1 MRFYFYLSIFTYS
14 YIFYIKW
21 NYGYFHPESD
31 ITPREE
37 IYACLAN
44 HFFSNEIY
52 FNKFHFLIQLLK
64 NLSINNLEF
73 FKLKILFLLIFF
85 LFFKRIYYNIIIK
98 FIFLLNCNLFISTVT
113 ADFDPNLILDFV
125 KFDVLNN
132 KFCDENLELWG
143 NNYAYIKDNFD
154 IYGIQF
160 YNKLSVSNIFEHAI
174 INNKFL
180 DLTYLFLN
188 LPLDFNIKNVFL
200 EEFFIL
206 NTITFFFKK
215 KIIFFFLLNL
225 IILTLM
231 LFNLSNLYKSINLI
245 YALLHFL
252 MFAVLSGILILVWGN
267 SYIAFCVL
275 LIYGAA
281 IPVLALYII
290 MLVNVDLIQRLFFN
304 EYLAST
310 HTIEKRKKFILLLFI
325 FSYFIFSLRN
335 INYSLTTIEYPW
347 LNEIY
352 KNIFFSILTEKY
364 FSSIQFSYGY
374 TNIYDL
380 VLSFYSSDIDKVAS
394 TAFKT
399 SFNELL
405 ALVFLLL
412 IAIIVVISISRPD
425 TKKK

>member
-1 MRFYFYLSIFTYS
+1 
-14 YIFYIKW
+14 
-21 NYGYFHPESD
+21 
-31 ITPREE
+31 
-37 IYACLAN
+37 
-44 HFFSNEIY
+44 
-52 FNKFHFLIQLLK
+52 
-64 NLSINNLEF
+64 
-73 FKLKILFLLIFF
+73 
-85 LFFKRIYYNIIIK
+85 
-98 FIFLLNCNLFISTVT
+98 
-113 ADFDPNLILDFV
+113 
-125 KFDVLNN
+125 
-132 KFCDENLELWG
+132 
-143 NNYAYIKDNFD
+143 
-154 IYGIQF
+154 
-160 YNKLSVSNIFEHAI
+160 
-174 INNKFL
+174 
-180 DLTYLFLN
+180 
-188 LPLDFNIKNVFL
+188 
-200 EEFFIL
+200 
-206 NTITFFFKK
+206 
-215 KIIFFFLLNL
+215 
-225 IILTLM
+225 
-231 LFNLSNLYKSINLI
+231 
-245 YALLHFL
+245 